1 MMKLRSKV
9 IFTWVVTLAALLVLA
24 KAPALAQDAAGSM
37 GRGSPDYSGAPGT
50 ANPAAPVAV
59 DDATL
64 KRTARAYVK
73 VEQISKSEHSAI
85 SGASGDASRQSL
97 AQQAES
103 QKIAAVKAEGL
114 QPEQYN
120 QVLALVQADKGWA
133 QRFLSYVNHTS

>member
-37 GRGSPDYSGAPGT
+37 GRGSPAYSGAPGT

-64 KRTARAYVK
+64 KRTARAHVK
-73 VEQISKSEHSAI
+73 VGQKSQSEHNAI
-85 SGASGDASRQSL
+85 NSASGDAHR
-97 AQQAES
+97 
-103 QKIAAVKAEGL
+103 
-114 QPEQYN
+114 P
-120 QVLALVQADKGWA
+120 
-133 QRFLSYVNHTS
+133 RLSHE

>member
-9 IFTWVVTLAALLVLA
+9 IFTWVVTLAALLVFA

-50 ANPAAPVAV
+50 ANPAAPVVV

-73 VEQISKSEHSAI
+73 VEQISKNERSAI
-85 SGASGDASRQSL
+85 SGASGGTTRQSPGPQGR
-97 AQQAES
+97 AQ
-103 QKIAAVKAEGL
+103 KMAAVNAEGL
-114 QPEQYN
+114 HPEQYN
-120 QVLALVQADKGWA
+120 QVLALVQA
-133 QRFLSYVNHTS
+133 